1 MFNDI
6 AFIDVSSHRSKV
18 SNTII
23 NEQDKNINN
32 SITFDSEDL
41 FSDIILDSNVAVETS
56 NFYLKMFIIRNNWLL
71 ILICSCVADNYNKIS
86 LISNKN
92 SASLDNDFQINVM
105 NRINEKF
112 SEVQDHI
119 SKGIWIFIVWIF
131 SLNFKY

>member
-1 MFNDI
+1 MYNDI
-6 AFIDVSSHRSKV
+6 AFIDLSSHRSKV

-41 FSDIILDSNVAVETS
+41 FSDIILDSNIAVETS
-56 NFYLKMFIIRNNWLL
+56 NFYLKIFIIRNNWLL
-71 ILICSCVADNYNKIS
+71 ILICSCVADNYNKIN
-86 LISNKN
+86 LIFNKN

-105 NRINEKF
+105 KRINEKF

-119 SKGIWIFIVWIF
+119 SKGI
-131 SLNFKY
+131 

>member
-1 MFNDI
+1 MYNDI
-6 AFIDVSSHRSKV
+6 AFIDLSSHRSKV

-71 ILICSCVADNYNKIS
+71 ILICSCVADNYNKIN

-119 SKGIWIFIVWIF
+119 SKGI
-131 SLNFKY
+131 